1 MAFLDEVVVWAR
13 SGDGGAGC
21 VSFLRE
27 KYKPRGGPNGGDGGN
42 GGSAFARAVGATYS
56 LSNYISKRKF
66 RARNGEPGKGK
77 NQTGRG
83 GADLVLEVP
92 AGTLI
97 HDAET
102 GELIAELMDD
112 GQEVLLIPGGRGG
125 KGNQHFATPTH
136 RAPRYAQAGQPGHE
150 KALRLTL
157 KFIADIGL
165 IGLPNVGK
173 STILSRLTMARPKI
187 DDYLFTTLT
196 PNLGVMDLDEGQRLV
211 VADIP
216 GLIEGAGEGRGLGH
230 RFLKHVERTRLLLH
244 VLDIT
249 FHPQHELL
257 EDFETVRREMERF
270 NPELAGKPVIV
281 LMNKIDLPSSVCRD
295 PETLQLALKH
305 LGFEAFAV
313 SALTGEGLDGL
324 KKAIAR
330 VLNRKEGGAVA
341 PARYHGSEDEELQV
355 GNP

>member
-13 SGDGGAGC
+13 SGDGGTGC

-27 KYKPRGGPNGGDGGN
+27 KYKPKGGPDGGDGGK
-42 GGSAFARAVGATYS
+42 GGSVFARAVGATYS
-56 LSNYISKRKF
+56 LSNYLYKRKF
-66 RARNGEPGKGK
+66 RARNGEPGKGR
-77 NQTGRG
+77 NQTGGG

-92 AGTLI
+92 PGTLI
-97 HDAET
+97 QDAET
-102 GELIAELMDD
+102 GELIAEMMED

-136 RAPRYAQAGQPGHE
+136 RAPRYAQAGQPGRE
-150 KALRLTL
+150 KGLRLTL

-187 DDYLFTTLT
+187 DDYPFTTLT
-196 PNLGVMDLDEGQRLV
+196 PNLGVMGLDEGHPLV

-216 GLIEGAGEGRGLGH
+216 GLIEGAAEGRGLGH

-249 FHPQHELL
+249 FHPQHGLL

-281 LMNKIDLPSSVCRD
+281 LMNKIDLPSSGCRD
-295 PETLQLALKH
+295 PETLQLALQH

-313 SALTGEGLDGL
+313 SALTGVGLDGL

-330 VLNRKEGGAVA
+330 VLNRKEGGTVA
-341 PARYHGSEDEELQV
+341 PACYNGEDEELQA

>member
-42 GGSAFARAVGATYS
+42 GGSVFVRAVGATYS
-56 LSNYISKRKF
+56 LSNYVSKRKF
-66 RARNGEPGKGK
+66 SARNGEPGKGK

-92 AGTLI
+92 PGTLI
-97 HDAET
+97 QDAET

-136 RAPRYAQAGQPGHE
+136 RAPRFAQPGQPGHE

-187 DDYLFTTLT
+187 DDYPFTTLT
-196 PNLGVMDLDEGQRLV
+196 PNLGVMDLDEGQTLI

-230 RFLKHVERTRLLLH
+230 RFLKHVERTKLLLH
-244 VLDIT
+244 VLDLS
-249 FHPQHELL
+249 FHPQDGLL
-257 EDFETVRREMERF
+257 GDFETVRQEMEHY
-270 NPELAGKPVIV
+270 NPELAEKPVIV
-281 LMNKIDLPSSVCRD
+281 LMNKVDLPSSACRD
-295 PETLQLALKH
+295 PETLRLSLKDR
-305 LGFEAFAV
+305 GFKAFAV
-313 SALTGEGLDGL
+313 SALTGEGLDGI

-330 VLNRKEGGAVA
+330 ASSRKDGGAVA
-341 PARYHGSEDEELQV
+341 LARYNETADKELQA

>member
-42 GGSAFARAVGATYS
+42 GGSVFARAVEATYS

-66 RARNGEPGKGK
+66 RARNGEPGRGK
-77 NQTGRG
+77 NQTGRN
-83 GADLVLEVP
+83 GADLVLKVP
-92 AGTLI
+92 PGTLI
-97 HDAET
+97 HDAER

-112 GQEVLLIPGGRGG
+112 GQDVLLIPGGRGG

-136 RAPRYAQAGQPGHE
+136 RAPRYAQAGEPGHE
-150 KALRLTL
+150 KDLRLTL

-187 DDYLFTTLT
+187 DDYPFTTLT
-196 PNLGVMDLDEGQRLV
+196 PNLGVMDLDEGQPLI

-230 RFLKHVERTRLLLH
+230 RFLKHVERTRILLH

-249 FHPQHELL
+249 FHPKDELL
-257 EDFETVRREMERF
+257 EDFETVRKEMERY
-270 NPELAGKPVIV
+270 NPELSHKPVIV
-281 LMNKIDLPSSVCRD
+281 LMNKVDLPASVCRD
-295 PETLQLALKH
+295 PEALRLALAN

-313 SALTGEGLDGL
+313 SALTGEGLDRV

-341 PARYHGSEDEELQV
+341 PAR
-355 GNP
+355 

>member
-13 SGDGGAGC
+13 SGDGGTGC

-27 KYKPRGGPNGGDGGN
+27 KYKPKGGPDGGDGGK
-42 GGSAFARAVGATYS
+42 GGSVFAKAVGANYS
-56 LSNYISKRKF
+56 LSNYVSKRKL

-77 NQTGRG
+77 NRSGRG

-92 AGTLI
+92 PGTLI
-97 HDAET
+97 HDAES

-125 KGNQHFATPTH
+125 KGNQHFATPTR

-187 DDYLFTTLT
+187 DDYSFTTLT
-196 PNLGVMDLDEGQRLV
+196 PNLGIMDLDEGRPLV

-230 RFLKHVERTRLLLH
+230 RFLKHVERTKLLLH

-249 FHPQHELL
+249 FQPQHELL

-295 PETLQLALKH
+295 PETLRLALKH

-313 SALTGEGLDGL
+313 SALTGEGLDAL
-324 KKAIAR
+324 KKAVAG
-330 VLNRKEGGAVA
+330 VFNRKEGGEVA
-341 PARYHGSEDEELQV
+341 PARNHGSEDEELQA

>member
-27 KYKPRGGPNGGDGGN
+27 KYKPRGGPDGGDGGN
-42 GGSAFARAVGATYS
+42 GGSVFARAVGATYS

-77 NQTGRG
+77 NRTGRS
-83 GADLVLEVP
+83 GADLVLELP
-92 AGTLI
+92 PGTLI
-97 HDAET
+97 HDAES

-112 GQEVLLIPGGRGG
+112 GQELLLIPGGRGG
-125 KGNQHFATPTH
+125 KGNQHFATPVQ
-136 RAPRYAQAGQPGHE
+136 RAPRYAQAGEPGHE
-150 KALRLTL
+150 KTLRLTL
-157 KFIADIGL
+157 KFIAHIGL

-187 DDYLFTTLT
+187 EDYPFTTLT
-196 PNLGVMDLDEGQRLV
+196 PNLGVMDLDEGQSLI

-244 VLDIT
+244 ILDIT

-257 EDFETVRREMERF
+257 EDFETVRREMARY

-281 LMNKIDLPSSVCRD
+281 LMNKIDLSSSACRD
-295 PETLQLALKH
+295 PETLRVTLKRR
-305 LGFEAFAV
+305 GFEAFAV

-324 KKAIAR
+324 KKAIAG
-330 VLNRKEGGAVA
+330 VFNRKEGGAIA
-341 PARYHGSEDEELQV
+341 PTHYHGSEDEEFKIE
-355 GNP
+355 NP